1 MNKKRRLSNA
11 HLWLILIVGTALMVG
26 VTIGIGLVVP
36 TPSTGLLVYDAGEW
50 QAVTASALRAPTLV
64 QVAPDE
70 IIWVLT
76 DSRLY
81 RADRFYEGQIWRY
94 YTIQAGDTLTSIA
107 NDFDTTKNTLLKSNN
122 LIHDDDLM
130 VGEHLWIP
138 RPEPIRVVDD
148 DARMI
153 GRKFVAMAGAAW
165 AASDDALW
173 YFDGQTWIPAEAW
186 AGFPLLGLTT
196 DGTSLWYLDSA
207 YWLTH
212 YTTDDVQTYHLQELG
227 FGDVVPT
234 EEQPVL
240 ATLLDGPVFVV
251 GEYLLR
257 LDADGPSRHLTE
269 AVSIQYVGVADNQ
282 LWLLVDGVLQT
293 TTDGDTWRTVAL
305 PDAGLHLNDVVVDG
319 QGRTWLAAEDGIW
332 MQPPDGAWRRVYETD
347 KPVTSITLGAYE
359 QLWATTAPDPR
370 PSWVLILAV
379 VGAIGII
386 GFSLLGVLM
395 LLSARM
401 VGGDRQRTRHILE
414 DKLPDL
420 APSVTLSQWEQG
432 WRKWVVTLVPI
443 AVFSALALGLLIL
456 VGLDGF
462 DAIGKGVEDW
472 AETLWPN
479 GPEWFRA
486 VLMDVL
492 LSGVLFLLGVPLAL
506 WAIWRTKEPEK
517 RSKLRRNFIGGGVML
532 FLYPLFTNF
541 LEYGA
546 ESTDDM
552 GLLLV
557 AACGLMG
564 VLGIAATVL
573 LIGGVLVA
581 ARDVQHG
588 RYDKIIR
595 NAAKASQLP
604 IIPAPNLWMHGT
616 ALMMIG
622 RFAEAEPLLR
632 RSIAEGEKSPLF
644 QTNLYSA
651 LENLGQTLTGLE
663 RYAEA
668 VGPLEASIELRPQGS
683 WNYLRMAENYLFQGK
698 EPETALALLATAER
712 NKKRA
717 IGGGRYVDRFVFA
730 EIAADRAWAYA
741 MLSHYLEADAAVEV
755 ALKRLPK
762 HYQPVQG
769 GLYWRLGEVMRLRKD
784 RRAAQ
789 RYWEQSLAIDPDG
802 PFSQRARDGLAG
814 FRGSW

>member
-1 MNKKRRLSNA
+1 MNKKRHLSNS

-26 VTIGIGLVVP
+26 VVIGIGQVVT

-50 QAVTASALRAPTLV
+50 QTVTTSALRAPVLV
-64 QVAPDE
+64 QVTPDE
-70 IIWVLT
+70 TIWVLT
-76 DSRLY
+76 DDHLY

-94 YTIQAGDTLTSIA
+94 YTIQAGDTLRSIA
-107 NDFDTTKNTLLKSNN
+107 DDFDTTKTTLLKSNN
-122 LIHDDDLM
+122 LVHDDDDL
-130 VGEHLWIP
+130 VAGRQLWIP
-138 RPEPIRVVDD
+138 RPEPIRALDG
-148 DARMI
+148 DARTI
-153 GRKFVAMAGAAW
+153 GRNFVAVSGTAW

-173 YFDGQTWIPAEAW
+173 YFDGQTWVPAEAW
-186 AGFPLLGLTT
+186 AGFPLLGLTS
-196 DGTSLWYLDSA
+196 DGTRIWNLDSS
-207 YWLTH
+207 YWLTQ
-212 YTTDDVQTYHLQELG
+212 YTAKDVQTYHLQELG
-227 FGDVVPT
+227 FGDVAPADG
-234 EEQPVL
+234 QPILAVL
-240 ATLLDGPVFVV
+240 PDGPVFVV
-251 GEYLLR
+251 GAYLLR
-257 LDADGPSRHLTE
+257 VDADGPSRHLTE
-269 AVSIQYVGVADNQ
+269 VASIQYVGVADNQ

-293 TTDGDTWRTVAL
+293 TANGDIWRTVAL
-305 PDAGLHLNDVVVDG
+305 PDALHSNGVAVDG
-319 QGRTWLAAEDGIW
+319 QGRTWLAADDGIW
-332 MQPPDGAWRRVYETD
+332 MQPPDAAWERVYATD

-370 PSWVLILAV
+370 PSMALILAMAV
-379 VGAIGII
+379 VIGVI
-386 GFSLLGVLM
+386 GVGLLGVLL
-395 LLSARM
+395 LLSVRM

-414 DKLPDL
+414 DKLLDL
-420 APSVTLSQWEQG
+420 APSATLSQWEQG

-443 AVFSALALGLLIL
+443 AVFMALALGLLIL

-462 DAIGKGVEDW
+462 DAISKGVEDL

-479 GPEWFRA
+479 GPAWFPA
-486 VLMDVL
+486 VLYDVL

-517 RSKLRRNFIGGGVML
+517 RHRLRRNFIGGGVML

-552 GLLLV
+552 GLLV
-557 AACGLMG
+557 VGVCGLIAA
-564 VLGIAATVL
+564 LGIAATVL

-588 RYDKIIR
+588 RYDKIVR
-595 NAAKASQLP
+595 NAEKASQLP
-604 IIPAPNLWMHGT
+604 IIPAQSLWMQGT

-622 RFAEAEPLLR
+622 RYAEAEPLLR

-644 QTNLYSA
+644 QANLYSA
-651 LENLGQTLTGLE
+651 LENLGQTLTGLG
-663 RYAEA
+663 RYDEA
-668 VGPLEASIELRPQGS
+668 IGPLEASIELRPQGS
-683 WNYLRMAENYLFQGK
+683 WNYLRLAENYLFQGK
-698 EPETALALLATAER
+698 EPETALQLLATAER

-741 MLSHYLEADAAVEV
+741 LLNDYLEADTAVEV

-789 RYWEQSLAIDPDG
+789 TYWEQSLAVDPDG
-802 PFSQRARDGLAG
+802 PFSQRARDGLTRL
-814 FRGSW
+814 RGSW